1 MHALVNLSLIL
12 SRTRL
17 VSCGVVT
24 FQEKV
29 YAAVYL
35 LERIFLSSPGIQLIA
50 QPLTVLRKL
59 HHPDP
64 EEY

>member
-1 MHALVNLSLIL
+1 MHALVNLSLIH

-24 FQEKV
+24 FQHKL

-35 LERIFLSSPGIQLIA
+35 LERVFLSSPAIQLIV
-50 QPLTVLRKL
+50 QLLTVLRKL